1 MEVAFV
7 FIALHALLIFRP
19 LNCRTEEQPELPQLS
34 EDVLVSLLQYLP
46 LRERLSCALVCKA
59 WAAAAAL
66 TTADLEAELGSC
78 IRWEHLQ
85 EWLHQHAAQVSSIRF
100 NHHGQHSQLLQ
111 LPCSRLTKLRGLFVN
126 SMTIRLQELPGGPSI
141 ELTDE
146 DCSSFS
152 SSCAISSAVT
162 AADPAA
168 HADSSA
174 ANSVSSAAAAGS
186 RACCILPQLQHL
198 EIFSCSIALDH
209 LLQLSRATSMTRL
222 DIYNSTV
229 TQDTICSA
237 PATEEQLT
245 AAISILLQGLTSLS
259 DLTIALMGP
268 LSRLALCPISN
279 MLGLQRLQLNVST
292 DTDHTDSFLASLPA
306 SLTAVELKD
315 MCVTPSAAVA
325 AQLSRLTNLQQLRL
339 KDLDFDPLLLCQW
352 SSLQLLVL
360 DAVYLPAPT
369 VQVRQ
374 CLGGAANMPRSG
386 AAQQSVCWSSSVV
399 YVCAPLLAS

>member
-1 MEVAFV
+1 MHCSFV
-7 FIALHALLIFRP
+7 VFH
-19 LNCRTEEQPELPQLS
+19 CRTEEQFELPHLS

-46 LRERLSCALVCKA
+46 LRERLGCALVCKA

-78 IRWEHLQ
+78 IRWEHVQ

-100 NHHGQHSQLLQ
+100 NHHGQHSQVLQ
-111 LPCSRLTKLRGLFVN
+111 LPCSRLAKLQKLFVN

-146 DCSSFS
+146 DCSTFS
-152 SSCAISSAVT
+152 TSCAV
-162 AADPAA
+162 
-168 HADSSA
+168 SSA
-174 ANSVSSAAAAGS
+174 AEPAAQADSNPADRIGSAAAAGS
-186 RACCILPQLQHL
+186 GACCILPELQHL

-209 LLQLSRATSMTRL
+209 LLQLSRATSLTRL

-229 TQDTICSA
+229 TQDTSCSA

-245 AAISILLQGLTSLS
+245 AAIWTVLQGLTSLS

-268 LSRLALCPISN
+268 MSRLALCPISN
-279 MLGLQRLQLNVST
+279 MQGLQRLQLNIST

-315 MCVTPSAAVA
+315 MCVTPCAAVA

-352 SSLQLLVL
+352 SGLQLLVL
-360 DAVYLPAPT
+360 DAVYLPAPA

-374 CLGGAANMPRSG
+374 CVGWCRQRASMLSL
-386 AAQQSVCWSSSVV
+386 S
-399 YVCAPLLAS
+399 LLSQEQRGRVLACGNL